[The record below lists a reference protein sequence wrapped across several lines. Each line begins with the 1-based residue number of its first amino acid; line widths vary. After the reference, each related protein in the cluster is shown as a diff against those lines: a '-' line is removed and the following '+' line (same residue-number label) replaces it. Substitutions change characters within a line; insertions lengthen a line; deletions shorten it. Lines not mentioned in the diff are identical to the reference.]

1 MAKAFVA
8 VDGTADAVKLEVAKV
23 VRRGQNAHVAVAFFA
38 EAFGKDND
46 STVCAD
52 DDFVLAV
59 SSGLALP
66 TDYDGAKTARDLGG
80 RCFGALRPKLEEL
93 LVEEQRNSLFRDNA
107 CAVFRGQGAL

>member
-1 MAKAFVA
+1 MP
-8 VDGTADAVKLEVAKV
+8 
-23 VRRGQNAHVAVAFFA
+23 FFA
-38 EAFGKDND
+38 AAFGVDNHA
-46 STVCAD
+46 TVCTD

-80 RCFGALRPKLEEL
+80 RCFGQLRSELEKQ
-93 LVEEQRNSLFRDNA
+93 LVEEQGSSAFRDNT